1 VPTTHVDMDANFQVN
16 RYRRPPPGGMHY
28 REARAEAIHGA
39 ITWTFYAEFLPLSK
53 S

>member
-1 VPTTHVDMDANFQVN
+1 VPTTHVGTNANFQVS
-16 RYRRPPPGGMHY
+16 RYRRRKAHY